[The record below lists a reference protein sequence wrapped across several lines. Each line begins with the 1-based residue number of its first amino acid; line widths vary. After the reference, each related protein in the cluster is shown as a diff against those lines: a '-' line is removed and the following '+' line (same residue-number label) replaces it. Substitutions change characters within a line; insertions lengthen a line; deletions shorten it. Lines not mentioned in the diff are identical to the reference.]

1 MVAREGD
8 GDAWRRAEFLRKGW
22 LKFPSDPLV
31 LAWATAAKEAAL
43 ASALDPAMRER
54 WLRCEGTWFAGVN
67 ALGNAPNGSL
77 ARVGVPA
84 VAGAALRFAEGYAGP
99 FTLDPAQ
106 VSIVYPG
113 YPKQGVEESEAAFR
127 YRLRRH
133 GAHVDGFER
142 IMPERR
148 WRLSELHGFVLG
160 VPLSRTDGKASP
172 LSVWEGSHEVFRST
186 FREAFDG
193 VDPDCWREL
202 DSTDAY
208 GRARAESFESCTRVS
223 VAAKPGEAY
232 IVHRLALHGIGP
244 WEAASGVPPRI
255 VAYFRPEMEGE
266 GLPERWLFDP

>member
-1 MVAREGD
+1 MAAREGD
-8 GDAWRRAEFLRKGW
+8 GEARRRAEFLRKGW
-22 LKFPSDPLV
+22 LKFPSDPQV
-31 LAWATAAKEAAL
+31 LAWASAAEEAAL
-43 ASALDPAMRER
+43 ASALDRELRER
-54 WLRCEGTWFAGVN
+54 WLRCDGTWFAGVN
-67 ALGNAPNGSL
+67 ALGNAPDGSI
-77 ARVGVPA
+77 ARADVPA
-84 VAGAALRFAEGYAGP
+84 LAGAALRFVEGYAGP
-99 FTLDPAQ
+99 FALDSAQ

-113 YPKQGVEESEAAFR
+113 YPRQGAEESEAAFR

-148 WRLSELHGFVLG
+148 RRLSELHGFVVG
-160 VPLSRTDGKASP
+160 VPLVRTVGQASP

-193 VDPDCWREL
+193 VDPGCWRKL
-202 DSTDAY
+202 DCTDAY
-208 GRARAESFESCTRVS
+208 GRARAECFESCARVS
-223 VAAKPGEAY
+223 VAALPGEAY

-244 WEAASGVPPRI
+244 WEAASSVPPRI